1 MKYGMNMLLWTTHV
15 TEQHLPQIELL
26 KTLGYDLVEIP
37 MFQYDP
43 DHYHRLGEQIRSIG
57 LEPLALTS
65 RSPEDNPISADP
77 AMRAHAVE
85 TGRLAIDCA
94 LAIGSPI
101 LTGPFHSTFGIF
113 SGAGPT
119 EEEWAWGVEGMR
131 ALGGYAGEQGITLGL
146 EFLNRF
152 ECYLLNTTADTARF
166 CEDTGFDNVGIL
178 YDTHHANIEE
188 FDIAAAIR
196 ENARRINHIHISEN
210 NRGTPGTGQVA
221 WQDTFDALHAV
232 GYDGHL
238 VVEAFA
244 LDLPE
249 LTPVVKCWRRLFESE
264 EQLARDALAFMRR
277 EWDAR
282 TGGN

>member
-1 MKYGMNMLLWTTHV
+1 MKFGMNMLLWTTHV

-43 DHYHRLGEQIRSIG
+43 DHYAWLGEKIRQIG

-77 AMRAHAVE
+77 AMRAHAAE
-85 TGRLAIDCA
+85 TGKLAIDCA
-94 LAIGSPI
+94 VALGSPI
-101 LTGPFHSTFGIF
+101 LTGPFHSTFGVF

-119 EEEWAWGVEGMR
+119 AQEWDWGVAGMR
-131 ALGGYAGEQGITLGL
+131 ALGEHAGKQGIALGL

-152 ECYLLNTTADTARF
+152 ECYLLNTTADTAHF
-166 CEDTGFDNVGIL
+166 CEETGLDNVGIL
-178 YDTHHANIEE
+178 YDTFHAGIEE
-188 FDIAAAIR
+188 FEVGQAIR
-196 ENARRINHIHISEN
+196 DNAHRINHVHISEN
-210 NRGTPGTGQVA
+210 NRGTPGTGQVNWSA
-221 WQDTFDALHAV
+221 TFDALKAID
-232 GYDGHL
+232 YQGHL

-244 LDLPE
+244 LNLPE
-249 LTPVVKCWRRLFESE
+249 LTPVVKVWRRLFESE

-277 EWDAR
+277 AWAAAPA
-282 TGGN
+282 

>member
-1 MKYGMNMLLWTTHV
+1 MKFGMNMLLWTTHV
-15 TEQHLPQIELL
+15 TDAHLPQIELL
-26 KTLGYDLVEIP
+26 KRLGYDIVEIP

-43 DHYHRLGEQIRSIG
+43 DHYARLGERIRDIG

-65 RSPEDNPISADP
+65 RSPQDNPISADP
-77 AMRAHAVE
+77 AMRKHAVA
-85 TGRLAIDCA
+85 TGKLAIDCA
-94 LAIGSPI
+94 VALGSPI
-101 LTGPFHSTFGIF
+101 LTGPFHSTFGVF

-119 EEEWAWGVEGMR
+119 AQEWGWGVEGMR
-131 ALGGYAGEQGITLGL
+131 ALGEHAGSQGITLGL

-166 CEDTGFDNVGIL
+166 CDDTELDNVGIL
-178 YDTHHANIEE
+178 YDTFHAGIEE
-188 FDIAAAIR
+188 FDVGAAIR
-196 ENARRINHIHISEN
+196 ENTRRINHIHISEN
-210 NRGTPGTGQVA
+210 NRGTPGTGQVRWDA
-221 WQDTFDALHAV
+221 TFDALKAV
-232 GYDGHL
+232 DYQGHL

-249 LTPVVKCWRRLFESE
+249 LTPVVKVWRRLFESE

-282 TGGN
+282 G

>member
-1 MKYGMNMLLWTTHV
+1 MKFGMNMLLWTTHV

-43 DHYHRLGEQIRSIG
+43 DHYAWLGEKIRQIG

-77 AMRAHAVE
+77 AMRAHAAE
-85 TGRLAIDCA
+85 TGKLAIDCA
-94 LAIGSPI
+94 VALGSPI
-101 LTGPFHSTFGIF
+101 LTGPFHSTFGVF

-119 EEEWAWGVEGMR
+119 AQEWDWGVAGMR
-131 ALGGYAGEQGITLGL
+131 ALGEHAAKQGIALGL

-152 ECYLLNTTADTARF
+152 ECYLLNTTADTTRF
-166 CEDTGFDNVGIL
+166 CEETGLDYVGIL
-178 YDTHHANIEE
+178 YDTFHAGIEE
-188 FDIAAAIR
+188 FDVGQAIR
-196 ENARRINHIHISEN
+196 DNAHRINHVHISEN
-210 NRGTPGTGQVA
+210 NRGTPGTGQVNWSA
-221 WQDTFDALHAV
+221 TFDALKAID
-232 GYDGHL
+232 YQGHL

-249 LTPVVKCWRRLFESE
+249 LTPVVKVWRRLFESE

-277 EWDAR
+277 AWAA
-282 TGGN
+282 TPA